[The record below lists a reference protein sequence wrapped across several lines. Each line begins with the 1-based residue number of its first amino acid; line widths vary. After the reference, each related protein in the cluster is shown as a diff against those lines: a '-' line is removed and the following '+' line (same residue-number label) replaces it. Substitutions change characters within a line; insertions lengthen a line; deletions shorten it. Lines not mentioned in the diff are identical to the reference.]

1 MPKNWRDNAGTAF
14 DLQKQS
20 TTASNGMVVANH
32 PLGSVAGAEMLA
44 MGGNAID
51 AAIAALF
58 TQGVV
63 EPMMVGIFGGGWIN
77 IRLADGQ
84 HIIVDDYPTAPA
96 SASPDLY
103 RPVSDTWPDY
113 MKAEGN
119 ENTVG
124 PLSVA
129 IPGNLKG
136 WCEVLE
142 KFGNLSLFDVMQP
155 AIRHAE
161 NGFPMSPYLSECI
174 REAAPNIRRFPE
186 TERILMPNGNLPKAG
201 QRLIQPDLANT
212 LRTIATQGPNALYG
226 GAIGSQI
233 TDAIQQAGGILTLKD
248 LEDYQTVWR
257 NPVHGTYREYE
268 IIGAPPP
275 TAGGIHIIQMLNILE
290 GYDIAGLG
298 FGTPDHIHLLSEVFK
313 IAFADRNA
321 STGDPDFVDVPID
334 LIISKAYAE
343 KRRAEIDM
351 HKAKFPTTALPS
363 AESANTTHVT
373 TADRD
378 GNVAS
383 MTQSLNTTF
392 GSKVIAP
399 GTGVLLN
406 NYMGIFDPHPGTANS
421 VAPGKR
427 GTSSNAPTIVQKNGV
442 PILALG
448 LPGGI
453 RIFTSVLQAL
463 TNAIDFK
470 MTPQEMVEAPRVWTQ
485 GQQLQIEHGFPKT
498 IHSAMSDRGHDV
510 SPVRNVGG
518 GMNAVSFDPDGLITG
533 AACWRA
539 DGTPVGVSGG
549 YADRGVRFRPE
560 A

>member
-1 MPKNWRDNAGTAF
+1 MSKNWHHKAGTRF
-14 DLQKQS
+14 DLQKRS

-32 PLGSVAGAEMLA
+32 PLGSAAGAEMLA

-63 EPMMVGIFGGGWIN
+63 EPMMVGMFGGGWIN
-77 IRLADGQ
+77 IRLSDGQ
-84 HIIVDDYPTAPA
+84 HVIVDDYPTAPA
-96 SASPDLY
+96 AARPDMY
-103 RPVSDTWPDY
+103 RPISDTWPDY
-113 MKAEGN
+113 MQTEGN

-136 WCEVLE
+136 WCEILE
-142 KFGNLSLFDVMQP
+142 KFGKLSLLDVMQP
-155 AIRHAE
+155 AIRHAA
-161 NGFPMSPYLSECI
+161 NGFPMSPYLIECI

-186 TERILMPNGNLPKAG
+186 TERILMPNGDLPKAG
-201 QRLIQPDLANT
+201 ERLIQSDLAET
-212 LRTIATQGPNALYG
+212 LRTISMEGPAALYG

-233 TDAIQQAGGILTLKD
+233 VDAIQQAGGILTLND
-248 LEDYQTVWR
+248 MANYQTVWR
-257 NPVHGTYREYE
+257 DPVQGTYRDYE

-275 TAGGIHIIQMLNILE
+275 TAGGIHIIQILNILE
-290 GYDIAGLG
+290 GYDITELG
-298 FGTPDHIHLLSEVFK
+298 FGTPDHVHLLAEVFK

-321 STGDPDFVDVPID
+321 STGDPDFVDVPVD
-334 LIISKAYAE
+334 LIISKAHAE

-351 HKAKFPTTALPS
+351 NKAKFPTAGVAPT
-363 AESANTTHVT
+363 ESANTTHVT
-373 TADRD
+373 TADKD
-378 GNVAS
+378 GNVVA
-383 MTQSLNTTF
+383 MTQSLNNTF

-406 NYMGIFDPHPGTANS
+406 NYMAIFDPHPGTANS

-442 PILALG
+442 PVLALG
-448 LPGGI
+448 LPGGV

-463 TNAIDFK
+463 VNAIDFK

-485 GQQLQIEHGFPKT
+485 GQELQMEHGFPDVVRNT
-498 IHSAMSDRGHDV
+498 ISDRGHDV

-518 GMNAVSFDPDGLITG
+518 GMNAVSFGTDGLLTG

-539 DGTPVGVSGG
+539 DGTPVGISGG